1 MKEIRED
8 MLKSQAKDKDIKIYE
23 RKINR
28 KEFLIETG
36 TNQENVN
43 LLNKGSEIQEEYRK
57 WAIE

>member
-43 LLNKGSEIQEEYRK
+43 LLNKRSEIQEEYRK
-57 WAIE
+57 